1 MKVELDLSTE
11 QLQELDKGLLD
22 LLKTLN
28 DDQKVQL
35 IKAYLENKM
44 DENLYI
50 KKDSFYSSKELSS
63 FGKEIFDGLQ
73 ERIKDSITDELF
85 NNEDLQSDLNDI
97 INRLKKNLY
106 GIVESSISSY
116 IINNLFRHQDDL
128 QQQIQ
133 QTIWNMRSRGELK

>member
-63 FGKEIFDGLQ
+63 FGKEVFDGLQ
-73 ERIKDSITDELF
+73 ERIKDSITDRLF
-85 NNEDLQSDLNDI
+85 DNEDLQSDLNDI
-97 INRLKKNLY
+97 VNRLKKNLY
-106 GIVESSISSY
+106 EIVESSISSY
-116 IINNLFRHQDDL
+116 IINNLFTHQSDL

-133 QTIWNMRSRGELK
+133 QTIWTMRSRGELK

>member
-50 KKDSFYSSKELSS
+50 KKDSFYSSRELSS

-97 INRLKKNLY
+97 VNRLKKNLY
-106 GIVESSISSY
+106 EIVESSISSY
-116 IINNLFRHQDDL
+116 IINNLFMHQNDL

-133 QTIWNMRSRGELK
+133 QTIWSMRSRGELK

>member
-35 IKAYLENKM
+35 IRAYLENKM

-63 FGKEIFDGLQ
+63 FGKEVFDGLQ
-73 ERIKDSITDELF
+73 ERIKDSITDRLF
-85 NNEDLQSDLNDI
+85 DNEDLQSDLNDI
-97 INRLKKNLY
+97 VNRLKKNLY
-106 GIVESSISSY
+106 EIVESSISSY
-116 IINNLFRHQDDL
+116 IINNLFTHQSDL

-133 QTIWNMRSRGELK
+133 QTIWTMRSRGELK

>member
-73 ERIKDSITDELF
+73 ERIKDSITNELF
-85 NNEDLQSDLNDI
+85 NNEDLQLDLNDI
-97 INRLKKNLY
+97 VNRLKKNLY
-106 GIVESSISSY
+106 EIVESSISSY

-133 QTIWNMRSRGELK
+133 QTIWSMRSRGELK

>member
-73 ERIKDSITDELF
+73 ERIKDSITNELF

-97 INRLKKNLY
+97 VNRLKKNLY
-106 GIVESSISSY
+106 EIVESSISSY
-116 IINNLFRHQDDL
+116 IINNLFTHQSDL

-133 QTIWNMRSRGELK
+133 QTIWTMRSRGELK

>member
-97 INRLKKNLY
+97 VNRLKKNLY

-116 IINNLFRHQDDL
+116 IINNLFMHQNDL

-133 QTIWNMRSRGELK
+133 QTIWSMRSRGELK

>member
-28 DDQKVQL
+28 DDQKIQL

-97 INRLKKNLY
+97 VNRLKKNLY

-133 QTIWNMRSRGELK
+133 QTIWSMRSRGELK

>member
-50 KKDSFYSSKELSS
+50 KHDSFYSSKELSS

-73 ERIKDSITDELF
+73 ERIKDSITDRLF
-85 NNEDLQSDLNDI
+85 DNEDLQSDLNDI
-97 INRLKKNLY
+97 VNRLKKNLY
-106 GIVESSISSY
+106 EIVESSISSY
-116 IINNLFRHQDDL
+116 IINNLFTHQSDL

-133 QTIWNMRSRGELK
+133 QTIWSMRSRGELK

>member
-35 IKAYLENKM
+35 IRAYLENKM

-50 KKDSFYSSKELSS
+50 KHDSFYSSKELSS

-97 INRLKKNLY
+97 VNRLKKNLY
-106 GIVESSISSY
+106 EIVESSVSSY

-133 QTIWNMRSRGELK
+133 QTIWSMRSRGELK

>member
-85 NNEDLQSDLNDI
+85 NNEDLQSDLDDI
-97 INRLKKNLY
+97 VNRLKKNLY
-106 GIVESSISSY
+106 GIIESSISSY

-133 QTIWNMRSRGELK
+133 QTIWSMRSRGELK

>member
-35 IKAYLENKM
+35 IRAYLENKM

-50 KKDSFYSSKELSS
+50 KHDSYYNSKELSS

-73 ERIKDSITDELF
+73 ERIKDSIIDRLF
-85 NNEDLQSDLNDI
+85 DNEDLQSDLNDI
-97 INRLKKNLY
+97 VNRLKKNLY
-106 GIVESSISSY
+106 EIVESSISSY
-116 IINNLFRHQDDL
+116 IINNLFTHQSDL

-133 QTIWNMRSRGELK
+133 QTIWTMRSSGELH

>member
-35 IKAYLENKM
+35 IRAYLENKM

-50 KKDSFYSSKELSS
+50 KRDSYYNSKELSS

-73 ERIKDSITDELF
+73 ERIKDSIIDRLF
-85 NNEDLQSDLNDI
+85 DNEDLQSDLNDI
-97 INRLKKNLY
+97 VNRLKKNLY
-106 GIVESSISSY
+106 EIVESSISSY
-116 IINNLFRHQDDL
+116 IINNLFTHQSDL

-133 QTIWNMRSRGELK
+133 QTIWTMRSRGELH

>member
-73 ERIKDSITDELF
+73 ERIKDSITDRLF
-85 NNEDLQSDLNDI
+85 DNEDLQSDLNDI
-97 INRLKKNLY
+97 VNRLKKNLY
-106 GIVESSISSY
+106 EIVESSISSY
-116 IINNLFRHQDDL
+116 IINNLFTHQSDL

-133 QTIWNMRSRGELK
+133 QTIWSMRSRGELK

>member
-35 IKAYLENKM
+35 IRAYLENKM

-73 ERIKDSITDELF
+73 ERIKDSITDRLF
-85 NNEDLQSDLNDI
+85 DNEDLQSDLNDI
-97 INRLKKNLY
+97 VNRLKKNLY
-106 GIVESSISSY
+106 EIVESSISSY
-116 IINNLFRHQDDL
+116 IINNLFTHQSDL

-133 QTIWNMRSRGELK
+133 QTIWTMRSRGELK

>member
-28 DDQKVQL
+28 DDQKIQL

-97 INRLKKNLY
+97 VNRLKKNLY

-133 QTIWNMRSRGELK
+133 QTIWSIRSRGELK